1 MKHFIIIKFKENTDK
16 DVLIEETEKLFKE
29 TETIEGIKK
38 VEVFTNSIKKP
49 NRFDMMIKITLN
61 KGSLKELEQS
71 RILKD
76 WEDKYNKYI
85 DKKTIFDC

>member
-29 TETIEGIKK
+29 TEVIDGIKK

-71 RILKD
+71 RILKE

>member
-16 DVLIEETEKLFKE
+16 DVLIEEAERLFKE
-29 TETIEGIKK
+29 VESIDGIKK
-38 VEVFTNSIKKP
+38 VEVYTNSIKKP

-71 RILKD
+71 RILKE
-76 WEDKYNKYI
+76 WEDKYNKHI
-85 DKKTIFDC
+85 DKKTIFDY

>member
-16 DVLIEETEKLFKE
+16 DVLIEETERLFKE
-29 TETIEGIKK
+29 VESIDGIKK
-38 VEVFTNSIKKP
+38 VEVYTNSIKKP

-71 RILKD
+71 RILKE
-76 WEDKYNKYI
+76 WEDKYNKHI
-85 DKKTIFDC
+85 DKKTIFDY

>member
-29 TETIEGIKK
+29 TEVIDGIKK

-71 RILKD
+71 HTMKE

>member
-71 RILKD
+71 HTMKD

>member
-71 RILKD
+71 QTMKD